1 MAILPDIEPRDI
13 TWLKANVQ
21 KLNIADQFEDTTL
34 SAIGSDIVNLVDIDR
49 SSRSQWLEDCDKG
62 EKIAM
67 QEREEKSFPWPNA
80 ANIKDPLMPVAMMQF
95 AARAGAEVIRGRDVV
110 KCHVTG
116 EDPLGLKEERA
127 KRVSMAMSYQCLT
140 EMPEWVPGTD
150 QLLSSM
156 SGYGMYY
163 KKTYRDTLKN
173 RNASPAISP
182 RKIIVHNEVTDL
194 ESAERV
200 THELDGMSR
209 NTIIE
214 RIRSKQWLDIE
225 DKLSKDDDVELERFY
240 ECYTWYD
247 LDGDG
252 YKEPYIVTVHVE
264 SCSVARIFA
273 RYDADSIKVI
283 DGKVAQIEPVH
294 CITEFPFLPS
304 PDGKFHKMGF
314 FKLLGAI
321 NEQINT
327 VSNQLIDAGTI
338 QNSPPVFVGK
348 GAKLPGGNFRT
359 APGKFTPVEST
370 GQALK
375 DNIFI
380 PPMAGPSATLF
391 NFLTRLDDKGMK
403 LASVSETMMGDEP
416 QANVPA
422 TTILAII
429 DQGLKVF
436 SSILMRLYHAFE
448 KEYRKLYR
456 LNFLYMD
463 DDEYLKIIDCTAEE
477 LIKLGLQEYVDP
489 QTGKI
494 NVKKGLR
501 KLVKM
506 DFSLD
511 DCDIQ
516 PVMDPSAA
524 SEAIRLARAQAI
536 YQADPQNPAVKKYFY
551 GVLGVPDKLINEFV
565 PAQAAPDPKMIMVQA
580 KITEM
585 GAKHEIELQKLKNES
600 VKMAIQELET
610 SYRMM
615 LLEAQAVQSKANAEL
630 ALANSDAV
638 QVQMHIDAFQT
649 QIDHLNQ
656 QYQNQLDAVRLMI
669 EKGEAENGGDGG
681 TEGSGSGGTGGM
693 VPQSDD
699 QEGNGIPGSP
709 ESGNGGGPTDGS
721 LPGTGPDATGGG
733 GMAPGGGG
741 EIPATQPHATPQKL
755 AAAEGSNPMM

>member
-13 TWLKANVQ
+13 AWLKANVQ

-182 RKIIVHNEVTDL
+182 RKVIVHNEVTDL

-214 RIRSKQWLDIE
+214 RIRSKQWLDIK
-225 DKLSKDDDVELERFY
+225 DKLSEDDDVELERFY

-422 TTILAII
+422 TTTLAIL

-600 VKMAIQELET
+600 VKMAVQELET

-681 TEGSGSGGTGGM
+681 TEGSGSGGTSGLA
-693 VPQSDD
+693 QEQDD
-699 QEGNGIPGSP
+699 QEGNGVSGSP
-709 ESGNGGGPTDGS
+709 EGGNGGGPADGS
-721 LPGTGPDATGGG
+721 LQGTGPDATGSG

-741 EIPATQPHATPQKL
+741 EVSTTQPHATIAKL
-755 AAAEGSNPMM
+755 AAAEGSNSMM